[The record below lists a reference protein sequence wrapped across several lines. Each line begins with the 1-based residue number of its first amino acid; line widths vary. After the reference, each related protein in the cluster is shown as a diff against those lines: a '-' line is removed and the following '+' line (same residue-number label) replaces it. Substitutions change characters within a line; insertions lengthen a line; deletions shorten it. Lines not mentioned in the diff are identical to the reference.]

1 LNRVETENPTR
12 GQILSSDDFPLALN
26 QTNYQI
32 SIYKPNLK
40 QDLDSL
46 LQKLDSIH
54 PGFIVENQKN
64 LDNFKNNLK
73 PNKVLVL
80 LGARRVGKTQLIK
93 KYLETVEEKVL
104 QLNGEDLNDA
114 RLLEERTLENYTRLF
129 QNIGLLVIDEAQA
142 VQDIGLI
149 LKFIVDH
156 IEGIKVIA
164 TGSSMFD
171 LANKLGEPLVGRKNT
186 LFLYP
191 LSQIEFSN

>member
-1 LNRVETENPTR
+1 MSYVKRAV
-12 GQILSSDDFPLALN
+12 
-26 QTNYQI
+26 
-32 SIYKPNLK
+32 
-40 QDLDSL
+40 
-46 LQKLDSIH
+46 
-54 PGFIVENQKN
+54 

-149 LKFIVDH
+149 LKFI
-156 IEGIKVIA
+156 GGKYIK
-164 TGSSMFD
+164 
-171 LANKLGEPLVGRKNT
+171 
-186 LFLYP
+186 
-191 LSQIEFSN
+191 